1 MRCASRTASA
11 RDRCRRASHIT
22 SRSARISSSWRSG
35 SRTISPRTSPAD
47 RSRAISARTSPSTGR
62 VSATRSDG
70 LQYVIPLGDGAFGE
84 GRFGGRSLRPSF
96 FVARPGAVPQGPD
109 DPEGGRRMIR
119 PIGSLVV
126 LAAIAA
132 LPLFAAAQV
141 KAGAT
146 AADVAIYAAPDRM
159 QKIMQARKKE
169 GELNIYTSAQQ
180 DDMGAL
186 VNAFEKKYG
195 IKVNIWR
202 ASSEKVLQRAVQEAR
217 GNRNTMDIAETNG
230 PELES
235 MHREKILT
243 VVKSPHLAD
252 LIAPAIRPHGEWLGT
267 RLHVFVQAYNTKL
280 VKKEELP
287 KTWEDLANP
296 KWKGKLG
303 IEQEDSDWLAGE
315 FAELGEA
322 KAMKVFKDI
331 VDKNG
336 VSVRKGH
343 TLLAQLVV
351 SGEIPMA
358 LTVYNYKAE
367 QLKNKGAPIDWFSIG
382 PAIPRP
388 NGVGGLKKAPHPH
401 AAVLF
406 YEFESSPEGQKI
418 LAGRHLVPTSKKVDT
433 PLNKIPMKFVDAR
446 VQLDEFQKW
455 EKLYADLF
463 TKGAK

>member
-1 MRCASRTASA
+1 MNT
-11 RDRCRRASHIT
+11 
-22 SRSARISSSWRSG
+22 
-35 SRTISPRTSPAD
+35 
-47 RSRAISARTSPSTGR
+47 
-62 VSATRSDG
+62 
-70 LQYVIPLGDGAFGE
+70 FGV
-84 GRFGGRSLRPSF
+84 R
-96 FVARPGAVPQGPD
+96 
-109 DPEGGRRMIR
+109 
-119 PIGSLVV
+119 
-126 LAAIAA
+126 IAA
-132 LPLFAAAQV
+132 AMITALTLALPSAAQV
-141 KAGAT
+141 KPNAT
-146 AADVAIYAAPDRM
+146 AADVATYAGADRA
-159 QKIMQARKKE
+159 QKILEGAKKE
-169 GELNIYTSAQQ
+169 GELAIYTSAQQ

-186 VNAFEKKYG
+186 VSAFEKKYG
-195 IKVNIWR
+195 IKVTIWR

-217 GNRNTMDIAETNG
+217 GNRHTMDVAETNG
-230 PELES
+230 PEMEALS
-235 MHREKILT
+235 REKILT
-243 VVKSPHLAD
+243 AVKSPYLAD
-252 LIAPAIRPHGEWLGT
+252 LIAPAVRPHGEWVGT
-267 RLHVFVQAYNTKL
+267 RLNVFVQAYNTKL

-382 PAIPRP
+382 PAIARP
-388 NGVGGLKKAPHPH
+388 NGVGVLKKAPHPH

-406 YEFESSPEGQKI
+406 YDFEISPEGQKI
-418 LAGRHLVPTSKKVDT
+418 LAGRDFVPTSKKVDT
-433 PLNKIPMKFVDAR
+433 PLNKLPMKFVDAR

-463 TKGAK
+463 TKGVK